1 MKGYGNLS
9 FHAFTLGISN
19 SHMYLMVVEM
29 TRRLP
34 VLAIYSLI
42 VKKTGHLTA
51 VKGNAVFF
59 CRKGVDHLSMEGA

>member
-1 MKGYGNLS
+1 MKGYGNMS

-19 SHMYLMVVEM
+19 SHMYLMVVET

-42 VKKTGHLTA
+42 VKKTGHLQQL
-51 VKGNAVFF
+51 KGMQCSFVG
-59 CRKGVDHLSMEGA
+59 KG